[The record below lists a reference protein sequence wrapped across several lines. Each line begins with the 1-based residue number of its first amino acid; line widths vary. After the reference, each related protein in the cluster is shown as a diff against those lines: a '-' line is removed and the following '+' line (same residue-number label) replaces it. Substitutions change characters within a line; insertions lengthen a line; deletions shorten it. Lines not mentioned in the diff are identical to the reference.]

1 MNPGSITELPES
13 LKNQRVTSCVGACL
27 DSHDEIATRMTKQIF
42 LHTGAA
48 SATDSPAMPNDNHTD
63 GVKRIT
69 VSMPDETYQALDRLV
84 QQRGFDNRS
93 QAVSEM
99 IHQHAAQHLEK
110 IGTEVMAGTLTVVYD
125 ESKSALLRDLSRI
138 FREHIAEVIS
148 SQHVLLEDDHVLEVI
163 LMQGPARTLRE
174 IANKLVT
181 CKGVK
186 TAQLTLTPHLIPP
199 LHAKRARD

>member
-1 MNPGSITELPES
+1 MKDN
-13 LKNQRVTSCVGACL
+13 
-27 DSHDEIATRMTKQIF
+27 DSNE
-42 LHTGAA
+42 
-48 SATDSPAMPNDNHTD
+48 

-69 VSMPDETYQALDRLV
+69 VSMPDETFQALDRLV

-99 IHQHAAQHLEK
+99 ILQHAAQHLGK
-110 IGTEVMAGTLTVVYD
+110 IGTEVMAGTLTLVYD

-138 FREHIAEVIS
+138 FRDHLAEVIS
-148 SQHVLLEDDHVLEVI
+148 SQHVMLEDDHVLEVI

-174 IANKLVT
+174 ITNKLAT

-186 TAQLTLTPHLIPP
+186 SAHLTLTPHLMPP
-199 LHAKRARD
+199 LHAKHPKD

>member
-1 MNPGSITELPES
+1 MASDAPSDS
-13 LKNQRVTSCVGACL
+13 LR
-27 DSHDEIATRMTKQIF
+27 
-42 LHTGAA
+42 
-48 SATDSPAMPNDNHTD
+48 
-63 GVKRIT
+63 RIT
-69 VSMPDETYQALDRLV
+69 VSMPEETYQALDRLV
-84 QQRGFDNRS
+84 QERGFDNRS

-99 IHQHAAQHLEK
+99 IHQHAAQHLGK
-110 IGTEVMAGTLTVVYD
+110 IGTEVMAGTLTLVYD

-148 SQHVLLEDDHVLEVI
+148 SQHVLLEDEHVLEVI

-186 TAQLTLTPHLIPP
+186 TAHLTLTPHLIPP
-199 LHAKRARD
+199 LHAKANGLLR